1 MSCGASTDPRKEP
14 GVRIRIVVA
23 SLATALT
30 GALAVPAAA
39 TAAPT
44 DPTTNIIG
52 GSTVSSAPWAAA
64 VFSNG
69 RFTCSGTII
78 SADYVLTARHCISG
92 TMSVRVG
99 SVNRTS
105 GGVTRTVATTSTRYD
120 LALMRLSSSVS
131 TSYMPLSS
139 AYPPINSTNSIY
151 GWGQTC
157 YSGCDASTTLKTAT
171 VRVTSTNQTDAYGG
185 RAIGSTEISGNAW
198 RGDSGG
204 PQVYNGAQVGV
215 ASTADGQSRQYYGSV
230 AYNRAWITQISGV

>member
-1 MSCGASTDPRKEP
+1 
-14 GVRIRIVVA
+14 VRIRIVLA

-30 GALAVPAAA
+30 GALAVPSVAAA
-39 TAAPT
+39 AAPGPG
-44 DPTTNIIG
+44 DTTNIIG
-52 GSTVSSAPWAAA
+52 GGTVSSAPWAAA

-69 RFTCSGTII
+69 SFTCSGTII

-105 GGVTRTVATTSTRYD
+105 GGVTRTVAATSTRYD
-120 LALMRLSSSVS
+120 LALMQLSSPIS

-139 AYPPINSTNSIY
+139 AYPPVNSTNSIY
-151 GWGQTC
+151 GWGMTC
-157 YSGCDASTTLKTAT
+157 YSGCSASTVLKTAT

-185 RAIGSTEISGNAW
+185 RAIGSTAINGNAW

-230 AYNRAWITQISGV
+230 AYNRAWITSVAGV

>member
-1 MSCGASTDPRKEP
+1 
-14 GVRIRIVVA
+14 VRIRIVVA

-30 GALAVPAAA
+30 GALAIPAAA

-44 DPTTNIIG
+44 APDRIIG

-69 RFTCSGTII
+69 SFTCSGTII
-78 SADYVLTARHCISG
+78 SANYVLTARHCISG
-92 TMSVRVG
+92 SMSVRVG

-105 GGVTRTVATTSTRYD
+105 GGVTRTVSSTSVRSD
-120 LALMRLSSSVS
+120 LALMRLSSPVT

-139 AYPPINSTNSIY
+139 AYPPVGSTNSIY
-151 GWGQTC
+151 GWGMTC
-157 YSGCDASTTLKTAT
+157 YSGCSASPTLKTAT
-171 VRVTSTNQTDAYGG
+171 VQVTSTNQTDAYGG
-185 RAIGSTEISGNAW
+185 RAIGSTRINGNAW

-230 AYNRAWITQISGV
+230 AYNRSWIRSVAGV

>member
-1 MSCGASTDPRKEP
+1 M
-14 GVRIRIVVA
+14 RIRIAVA
-23 SLATALT
+23 SLAAALT
-30 GALAVPAAA
+30 GVLAVPATADAA
-39 TAAPT
+39 DDGPQH
-44 DPTTNIIG
+44 IIG

-69 RFTCSGTII
+69 SFTCSGTII

-92 TMSVRVG
+92 TMSVRIG

-105 GGVTRTVATTSTRYD
+105 GGVTRTVSATSTRYD

-139 AYPPINSTNSIY
+139 AYPPVGSTNSLY

-157 YSGCDASTTLKTAT
+157 YSGCGASTALKTAS

-185 RAIGSTEISGNAW
+185 RAIGSTAINGNAW

-230 AYNRAWITQISGV
+230 AYNRAWITSVAGI